1 MDIKRN
7 LLIVALAV
15 VSYLMLLAWN
25 RDYPA
30 QLAVEDSTTPAI
42 PDLPAAP
49 ASGGQTDIPAAPQ
62 PAQQGATPGQAVAQT
77 QTSST
82 ITIETPKQVVTID
95 LVGGDIVH
103 LALPHFPVSLERQD
117 LPFVLLDAQSSMRY
131 AAQSGLVGTNGPDSA
146 ATGRP
151 RYQSAQTRYSVDEGE
166 LQVDLVLPVQNG
178 VSITKRYVFN
188 ADDYL
193 IRIQYLVNNAGSSEW
208 RANAFGQIKRSNV
221 ADPSTRSGFGIRT
234 YLGSVMTTPD
244 DPYDKLDF
252 SDLDDAARNYAM
264 TGGWVGFSQHYFLS
278 AWIPAADAQNNF
290 SLRKNASGEYL
301 MGFVG
306 SETIVAPGQSA
317 VLESAFWAGPKDQYR
332 LEEIAPN
339 LGLTIDYGK
348 FWFVAYPI
356 FSLLTLI
363 NDQIG
368 NFGWSIVMLT
378 LVIRLIFYPLSV
390 KQFRSQANMK
400 RLQPKVAQLKEK
412 YGEDKQKFMQ
422 AQMELWKKENVNPFS
437 GCLPPLLQ
445 MPVFLGIYWV
455 LNESVELRH
464 AEFLGW
470 YHDLSAMDPYFI
482 LPLLLGAAYYL
493 QQHMTPMMITDPT
506 QEKVMKFMPVM
517 FTVFFLWFPAGLVLY
532 YLVNAVVGILQQWY
546 FIRKTEREHAA
557 RSS

>member
-1 MDIKRN
+1 
-7 LLIVALAV
+7 
-15 VSYLMLLAWN
+15 
-25 RDYPA
+25 
-30 QLAVEDSTTPAI
+30 
-42 PDLPAAP
+42 
-49 ASGGQTDIPAAPQ
+49 
-62 PAQQGATPGQAVAQT
+62 
-77 QTSST
+77 
-82 ITIETPKQVVTID
+82 
-95 LVGGDIVH
+95 
-103 LALPHFPVSLERQD
+103 
-117 LPFVLLDAQSSMRY
+117 
-131 AAQSGLVGTNGPDSA
+131 
-146 ATGRP
+146 
-151 RYQSAQTRYSVDEGE
+151 
-166 LQVDLVLPVQNG
+166 
-178 VSITKRYVFN
+178 
-188 ADDYL
+188 
-193 IRIQYLVNNAGSSEW
+193 
-208 RANAFGQIKRSNV
+208 
-221 ADPSTRSGFGIRT
+221 
-234 YLGSVMTTPD
+234 
-244 DPYDKLDF
+244 
-252 SDLDDAARNYAM
+252 M

-290 SLRKNASGEYL
+290 SLRKNAAGEYL

-306 SETIVAPGQSA
+306 PETRVAPGQSA
-317 VLESAFWAGPKDQYR
+317 VVEASFWAGPKDQYR
-332 LEEIAPN
+332 LEEIAPD

-368 NFGWSIVMLT
+368 NYGWSIVMLT

-400 RLQPKVAQLKEK
+400 RLQPKIAQLKEK
-412 YGEDKQKFMQ
+412 YGDDKQKFMQ

-464 AEFLGW
+464 AEFLLW
-470 YHDLSAMDPYFI
+470 YHDLSAMDPYFV

-493 QQHMTPMMITDPT
+493 QQHMTPMMISDPT

-532 YLVNAVVGILQQWY
+532 YLVNALVGILQQWY

-557 RSS
+557 RS